1 MCQKKGK
8 QLFVGF
14 IEGETYVKM
23 KKPRKK
29 KSLASSWEGPFLFMK
44 YLDNKGFQEQDEG
57 GRICVLK
64 GKDEKLWGR
73 PRRDLE
79 VFHHAP

>member
-1 MCQKKGK
+1 M
-8 QLFVGF
+8 GF

-44 YLDNKGFQEQDEG
+44 YLNNKGF
-57 GRICVLK
+57 
-64 GKDEKLWGR
+64 
-73 PRRDLE
+73 
-79 VFHHAP
+79 